1 MSLVPQDAPLVVE
14 KTMTLSADEFWKSI
28 AALWDRPCVGT
39 RELPLPIGCGS
50 GRAEISFL
58 ALPPARLGG
67 LLELPRAKVTI
78 AFHGV
83 DGQERR
89 RFLGRFDIAFQRGGG

>member
-1 MSLVPQDAPLVVE
+1 MSSFPPDATVIVE

-28 AALWDRPCVGT
+28 AALRDQACGEA

-50 GRAEISFL
+50 GRAEIGFL

-67 LLELPRAKVTI
+67 LALPRAKVTI

-83 DGQERR
+83 DGDERR